1 MGWVDSVRERL
12 VGIPTGFRMDEVMT
26 GYHEFEPGCGP
37 EGKLPMRFVVTW
49 EVDNAIRFF
58 NPAGRRSGLAQLEGV
73 VTVGGLCTEAAC
85 RGTLRAD
92 YFRNFKIRYQFEF
105 EAEGKRYL
113 FVGEK
118 VNIKPWNLP
127 VSHTTCFG
135 TLTEAETGKLVSR
148 SVTFF
153 RLQHWAKFAATFRP
167 VAPAQRS

>member
-1 MGWVDSVRERL
+1 MGLFDSVRERL
-12 VGIPTGFRMDEVMT
+12 ESLPTGFRMDEVMS

-37 EGKLPMRFVVTW
+37 EGKWPMRFVATW
-49 EVDNAIRFF
+49 GVANALRFF
-58 NPAGRRSGLAQLEGV
+58 NPASEHYGEAKLDGV
-73 VTVGGLCTEAAC
+73 VTVGGLCSEVHC
-85 RGTLRAD
+85 HGTLLLA
-92 YFRNFKIRYQFEF
+92 YFSDFKIRYEFEF
-105 EAEGKRYL
+105 EADGKPYL

-135 TLTEAETGKLVSR
+135 TLTEADSGKLVSR

-167 VAPAQRS
+167 VTAAER